1 MTDEVKKNNGN
12 TANGMSVA
20 ASEISLR
27 SEVAADAPNAIEV
40 DRIVKKYGEFTAV
53 DAVSFTVR
61 EGEIFG
67 LLGPNGAGK
76 STLIRMM
83 TTLLPITAG
92 SARVAGHDV
101 AGDPGGVRRTIGV
114 IPQALTSDL
123 DLTVEENLTIY
134 AKLYDVPAK
143 RRKEA
148 IEELLETVDLTKWRG
163 AQTKTL
169 SGGMRRRLEI
179 ARGLVHSPRIF
190 FLDEPTT
197 GLDPVSR
204 VAVWEMLT
212 NIKSKRQLTILIT
225 THYMDEADRLCDRI
239 AIVDHGKLVALD
251 TPAALKASVP
261 GSNVIEAQFDGP
273 PADWEGRLHKLS
285 DVTSVQHEGADMYR
299 ILTGNGSQTTTE
311 LVEAAVHSGVKIR
324 SLSVQNTSLD
334 DVFVHYTGRQLR
346 DELVKAHAFTMPQRP
361 GLQP

>member
-1 MTDEVKKNNGN
+1 MTDESKSKVNGGAEPLSVPESERPVYDP
-12 TANGMSVA
+12 TA
-20 ASEISLR
+20 
-27 SEVAADAPNAIEV
+27 PTAIEV
-40 DRIVKKYGEFTAV
+40 EHIVKKYGDFTAV
-53 DAVSFTVR
+53 DDVSFSVK

-83 TTLLPITAG
+83 TTLIPITSG
-92 SARVAGHDV
+92 KARIAGHDV
-101 AGDPGGVRRTIGV
+101 SKEPNAARRMIGV

-123 DLTVEENLTIY
+123 DLTVEENMNIY

-143 RRKEA
+143 ERQKS
-148 IEELLETVDLTKWRG
+148 IDELLDLVDLTKWRD

-179 ARGLVHSPRIF
+179 ARGLVHHPKIF

-204 VAVWEMLT
+204 VAVWEMLG
-212 NIKSKRQLTILIT
+212 NIKEHRKLTILIT

-251 TPAALKASVP
+251 APMTLKASVP
-261 GSNVIEAQFDGP
+261 GSNVIEVQFEDP
-273 PADWEGRLHKLS
+273 PSDWDQKLHGLEG
-285 DVTSVQHEGADMYR
+285 VTSVQHEGAGMYR
-299 ILTGNGSQTTTE
+299 ILTSNGSRTTTQ
-311 LVEAAVHSGVKIR
+311 LVETAVHSRVPLK
-324 SLSVQNTSLD
+324 SLSVQNTTLD

-346 DELVKAHAFTMPQRP
+346 DELQKAYAFVMPQRP

>member
-1 MTDEVKKNNGN
+1 VFDP
-12 TANGMSVA
+12 TAA
-20 ASEISLR
+20 T
-27 SEVAADAPNAIEV
+27 AIEV
-40 DRIVKKYGEFTAV
+40 EHIVKKYGDFTAV
-53 DAVSFTVR
+53 DEVSFNVK

-83 TTLLPITAG
+83 TTLIPITAG
-92 SARVAGHDV
+92 KARIAGHDV
-101 AGDPGGVRRTIGV
+101 SREPDAARRLIGV

-123 DLTVEENLTIY
+123 DLTVDENLNIY

-143 RRKEA
+143 ERKRS
-148 IEELLETVDLTKWRG
+148 IDELLELVDLTKWRD

-179 ARGLVHSPRIF
+179 ARGLVHHPKIF

-204 VAVWEMLT
+204 VAVWEMLG
-212 NIKSKRQLTILIT
+212 NIKSQRQLTILIT

-251 TPAALKASVP
+251 TPMALKASVP
-261 GSNVIEAQFDGP
+261 GSNVIEAQFEKP
-273 PADWEGRLHKLS
+273 PDNWEQRLHALS
-285 DVTSVQHEGADMYR
+285 DVTSIQHEGAGMYR
-299 ILTGNGSQTTTE
+299 ILTSNGSRTTTE
-311 LVEAAVHSGVKIR
+311 LVEMAVQAGVEVK
-324 SLSVQNTSLD
+324 SLSVQNTTLD

-346 DELVKAHAFTMPQRP
+346 DELQKAYGFVMPQRP

>member
-1 MTDEVKKNNGN
+1 MIADLNPRNGAVETGPGSGN
-12 TANGMSVA
+12 GHGASVPTAN
-20 ASEISLR
+20 
-27 SEVAADAPNAIEV
+27 AIDVEH
-40 DRIVKKYGEFTAV
+40 IVKKYGDFTAV
-53 DAVSFTVR
+53 DDVTFHVK
-61 EGEIFG
+61 EEEIFG

-83 TTLLPITAG
+83 TTLIPITSG
-92 SARVAGHDV
+92 LARIAGHDV
-101 AGDPGGVRRTIGV
+101 SKEPDAARRAIGV

-123 DLTVEENLTIY
+123 DLTIEENMSIY

-143 RRKEA
+143 KRKAA
-148 IEELLETVDLTKWRG
+148 IDELLELVDLTKWRS

-212 NIKSKRQLTILIT
+212 NIKANRQLTILIT

-251 TPAALKASVP
+251 TPPALKASVP
-261 GSNVIEAQFDGP
+261 GSNVIEAQFDNA
-273 PADWEGRLHKLS
+273 PADWEQRLLS
-285 DVTSVQHEGADMYR
+285 LSNVTSVQHQGAGMYR
-299 ILTGNGSQTTTE
+299 ILTGDGSRTTTE
-311 LVEAAVHSGVKIR
+311 LVETAVQAGVAVK
-324 SLSVQNTSLD
+324 SLSVQNTTLD

-346 DELVKAHAFTMPQRP
+346 DELVKAYSFVMPPRP
-361 GLQP
+361 GMQP

>member
-1 MTDEVKKNNGN
+1 MT
-12 TANGMSVA
+12 
-20 ASEISLR
+20 
-27 SEVAADAPNAIEV
+27 AADKDMPSCGSPDDAIAVEK
-40 DRIVKKYGEFTAV
+40 IVKKYGDFTAV
-53 DAVSFTVR
+53 DGVTFQVKK
-61 EGEIFG
+61 GEVFG

-83 TTLLPITAG
+83 TTLIPITSGQACVG
-92 SARVAGHDV
+92 GHDV
-101 AGDPGGVRRTIGV
+101 AADPNGARLNIGV
-114 IPQALTSDL
+114 IPQAMTSDL
-123 DLTVEENLTIY
+123 DLTLEENINIY
-134 AKLYDVPAK
+134 AKLYGVPAAE
-143 RRKEA
+143 RQRQT
-148 IEELLETVDLTKWRG
+148 EELLELVDLSKWRD

-179 ARGLVHSPRIF
+179 ARGLVHSPKIF

-212 NIKSKRQLTILIT
+212 NIKSQRQLTILIT

-251 TPAALKASVP
+251 TPPALKASVP
-261 GSNVIEAQFDGP
+261 GSNVIEAQFENAS
-273 PADWEGRLHKLS
+273 ADWENKLRALNE
-285 DVTSVQHEGADMYR
+285 VTSVQHEGAGMYR
-299 ILTGNGSQTTTE
+299 VLTGDGSRTTTE
-311 LVEAAVHSGVKIR
+311 LVEVAVQAGVTVK

-346 DELVKAHAFTMPQRP
+346 DELVKAQGFVMPPRP

>member
-1 MTDEVKKNNGN
+1 MTADVKVKPNGGSA
-12 TANGMSVA
+12 T
-20 ASEISLR
+20 
-27 SEVAADAPNAIEV
+27 ADAPYAIEV
-40 DRIVKKYGEFTAV
+40 RHIVKKYGDFTAV
-53 DAVSFTVR
+53 DDISFGVK

-83 TTLLPITAG
+83 TTLIPITSG
-92 SARVAGHDV
+92 VARIAGHDV
-101 AGDPGGVRRTIGV
+101 AREPDAARRLIGV

-123 DLTVEENLTIY
+123 DLTVEENLQIY

-143 RRKEA
+143 ERHRS
-148 IEELLETVDLTKWRG
+148 IDELLELVDLTKWRG

-179 ARGLVHSPRIF
+179 ARGLVHHPKIF

-204 VAVWEMLT
+204 VAVWEMLG
-212 NIKSKRQLTILIT
+212 NIKAKRQLTILIT
-225 THYMDEADRLCDRI
+225 THYMDEADRLCERI

-251 TPAALKASVP
+251 TPMALKASVP
-261 GSNVIEAQFDGP
+261 GSNVIEAQFENP
-273 PADWEGRLHKLS
+273 PADWERKLHDLNE
-285 DVTSVQHEGADMYR
+285 VTSVKHEGAGMYR
-299 ILTGNGSQTTTE
+299 VLTSNGSQTTTE
-311 LVEAAVHSGVKIR
+311 LVEMAVQAGIPVK
-324 SLSVQNTSLD
+324 SLSVQNTTLD

-346 DELVKAHAFTMPQRP
+346 DELQKAYAFVMPQSP
-361 GLQP
+361 GLRP